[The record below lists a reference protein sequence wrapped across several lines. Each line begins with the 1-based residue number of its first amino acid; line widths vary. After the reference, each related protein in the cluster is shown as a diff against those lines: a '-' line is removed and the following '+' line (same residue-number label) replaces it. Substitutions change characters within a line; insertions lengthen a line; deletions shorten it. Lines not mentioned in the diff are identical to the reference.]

1 MAYNK
6 AKAEREW
13 LLWKEAEEKKLRALG
28 VDEGTIQ
35 DLRQYDWQVFKS
47 DRRYYE
53 WMQETDT
60 LLDFLTAEE
69 SQPTITTV
77 EDLLENIENP
87 HLYQALLLTDKLTLQ
102 IILWRME
109 GYSSKEISKL
119 CGLTVEAVNFRMWH
133 LRKKLKKILGASN
146 I

>member
-6 AKAEREW
+6 AKAKKEW
-13 LLWKEAEEKKLRALG
+13 SLWKEAEEKKLRALS
-28 VDEGTIQ
+28 VDERTIQ
-35 DLRQYDWQVFKS
+35 CLRQYDWQIFKS

-60 LLDFLTAEE
+60 LLDYLAAEE

-87 HLYQALLLTDKLTLQ
+87 HLYQALLLMDKITLQ

-109 GYSSKEISKL
+109 GDSS
-119 CGLTVEAVNFRMWH
+119 
-133 LRKKLKKILGASN
+133 
-146 I
+146 

>member
-6 AKAEREW
+6 AKAKKEW
-13 LLWKEAEEKKLRALG
+13 SLWKEAEEKKLRALS
-28 VDEGTIQ
+28 VDERTIQ
-35 DLRQYDWQVFKS
+35 CLRQYDWQIFKS

-60 LLDFLTAEE
+60 LLDYLAAEE

-87 HLYQALLLTDKLTLQ
+87 HLYQALLLMDKITLQ